1 MFVVCRCRSEASN
14 SVVVILVWRTGM
26 MSWRNGTAKGKSAV
40 IETELKDDVPSG
52 VHVNI
57 NVNVALG
64 SSLKPELQNQH
75 DATAPKCPG
84 ATCCPKHA
92 DVMEP
97 WLMEKFKE
105 IKPSSSDH
113 WCQELLCE
121 GWLYRQH
128 GKERKQSFHPCHR
141 STPLPLHELL
151 PGRVQVRFCGNKP
164 RAIICDEWTQPMKTV
179 KGEELWRGFTF
190 FQLKPKKCQ
199 CACCCRHSSYGSSDS
214 SACNSFEFVDE

>member
-1 MFVVCRCRSEASN
+1 MFVVCRCRRRSEASN

-26 MSWRNGTAKGKSAV
+26 MSRRNGTAKGKSAA

-52 VHVNI
+52 VHVNV

-64 SSLKPELQNQH
+64 SSLKPELQSQH
-75 DATAPKCPG
+75 DATVPKCPG

-113 WCQELLCE
+113 WCQELLSE

-128 GKERKQSFHPCHR
+128 CDCVSYYLDGFKSGFVAINPGPSFVMIGPN
-141 STPLPLHELL
+141 P
-151 PGRVQVRFCGNKP
+151 
-164 RAIICDEWTQPMKTV
+164 
-179 KGEELWRGFTF
+179 
-190 FQLKPKKCQ
+190 
-199 CACCCRHSSYGSSDS
+199 
-214 SACNSFEFVDE
+214 